1 MRARRGLDD
10 TPKSSRAPLSR
21 HTLRGSPASVD
32 VQVDILVDIPMGVHV
47 ELQVDGENLGKS
59 GSPWGKLRDTRRIGG
74 LEHMVHAQVSG
85 AQ

>member
-1 MRARRGLDD
+1 M
-10 TPKSSRAPLSR
+10 
-21 HTLRGSPASVD
+21 
-32 VQVDILVDIPMGVHV
+32 DILVDIQMGVH
-47 ELQVDGENLGKS
+47 EESQEDGENLGKS